1 MFTHFILSYEGFIM
15 QYKIVAD
22 SSSNIR
28 SLSGVEFENV
38 PLKIITKEKEYVD
51 VDGLD
56 LEGMVADLK
65 AYKGT
70 SGTSCPNV
78 YDWMSAFGG
87 AENVFAIAIT
97 SNLSGSCNAARQAA
111 EQYMEENPG
120 RKACVFDSLS
130 AGPELRLIAEKIR
143 EGVQAEKAFEEIQA
157 ETEAYM
163 KHTHLLFTL
172 RSLNNL
178 ARNGRVSPAVAK
190 LAGVLGIVI
199 VGKASDE
206 GTLQQM
212 HKCRGEKRAIDTL
225 YKEMKEH
232 GYDGGRVRIGH
243 NFNPEGAKVLEGIIR
258 AEYPDA
264 DIQTEL
270 SMGLCLFYA
279 EEGGL
284 MVGYEDK
291 EA

>member
-1 MFTHFILSYEGFIM
+1 M
-15 QYKIVAD
+15 QFKIVAD
-22 SSSNIR
+22 SSSNVR
-28 SLSGVEFENV
+28 SMDGVSFANV

-51 VDGLD
+51 DQTLD
-56 LEGMVADLK
+56 LAQMVEELK

-78 YDWMSAFGG
+78 VEWMEAFGD
-87 AENVFAIAIT
+87 ADAVFAIAIT

-111 EQYMEENPG
+111 EEYMEEHPD
-120 RKACVFDSLS
+120 RKVCVLDSLS

-143 EGVQAEKAFEEIQA
+143 EGILAGKAFEEIEA
-157 ETEAYM
+157 ETREYM

-172 RSLNNL
+172 QSLANL
-178 ARNGRVSPAVAK
+178 ARNGRVNPAVAK

-199 VGKASDE
+199 VGKASDV

-225 YKEMKEH
+225 YKEMKAH
-232 GYDGGRVRIGH
+232 GYAGGRVRIGH
-243 NFNPEGAKVLEGIIR
+243 NFNLAGAQVLREIIL
-258 AEYPDA
+258 AEFPGA
-264 DIQTEL
+264 DISIEQ
-270 SMGLCLFYA
+270 SAGLCLFYA

-284 MVGYEDK
+284 LVGYEDK
-291 EA
+291 DA

>member
-1 MFTHFILSYEGFIM
+1 M

-78 YDWMSAFGG
+78 YDWMSAFGE

-232 GYDGGRVRIGH
+232 GYDGGKVRIGH
-243 NFNPEGAKVLEGIIR
+243 NFNSEGAKVLEGVIR